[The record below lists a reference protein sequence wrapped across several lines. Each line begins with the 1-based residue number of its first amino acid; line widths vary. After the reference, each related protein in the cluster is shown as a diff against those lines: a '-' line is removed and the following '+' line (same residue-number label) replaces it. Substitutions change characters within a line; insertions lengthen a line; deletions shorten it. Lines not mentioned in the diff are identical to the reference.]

1 MTSIRKAPTSQKKK
15 CSTLLVQ
22 FQRKKISF
30 NRTESKRT
38 RREFPLRDERKLS
51 DDDDVQ
57 NLSLSSPRIIRIRR
71 RTMRRGLWYCAA
83 KNLLALVNYRTPHN
97 ALVFWL
103 LFWRSASE
111 PRILI
116 FIVGVYKYYF
126 SSTKKKNTTTRPKKE
141 GKEKREDSQK
151 GNLIEEN
158 LFFFK
163 FFLLVRSRSQKSR
176 T

>member
-1 MTSIRKAPTSQKKK
+1 MSLSCT
-15 CSTLLVQ
+15 
-22 FQRKKISF
+22 

-38 RREFPLRDERKLS
+38 RREFPRATKGNYLMIMYK
-51 DDDDVQ
+51 
-57 NLSLSSPRIIRIRR
+57 LSLSSPRIIRIRR

-103 LFWRSASE
+103 IFWWSASE

-163 FFLLVRSRSQKSR
+163 FFLLVRFRSQKSR